1 METKSRWHNAKLLKV
16 FLVFVLAF
24 TLIPLSSK
32 TEVHAEEQSEEQAV
46 EQEEELQ
53 LEDGTYD
60 ESHVVVKFKDSVESE
75 TVTGVLQ
82 DVDSVKSKA
91 EGEVEEISENMAT
104 VKVEDGK
111 TVAEA
116 IADLKDDSRVEY
128 AEPDYM
134 CSFTD
139 EVEEVGEIQKT
150 NVNDPK
156 LSSQWHMTDS
166 NAKVQE
172 AWDVAKC
179 NKNVTVAVIDT
190 GIDRDHP
197 DLKNNIAGGYSVASS
212 NTSDYEDKQGHGTW
226 VAGVI
231 AAQANNGVGVAGV
244 SYNAKILPVK
254 LSDTGTFTDSVA
266 VKAINWVVQNK
277 SKYNVKVINLSLGVN
292 YGKVSAAMV
301 EAVNNAWTNG
311 ILCVAASGNDGY
323 TNKISCPASAST
335 TLSVGAIE
343 SNHSRASYSNAG
355 KELDVVAPGSKI
367 FTTTLNGGY
376 GSTYKKGYSE
386 YWITGTSFSAPFA
399 AATAA
404 LCFAANSKATPA
416 TVKKWIKST
425 AKDLG
430 DSGRDDYYG
439 HGQVV
444 VKDAVSKAKSS
455 TSYGL
460 QRIYGND
467 CFGTNLATLQADVK
481 ENGLPAGVIVC
492 TNAHYIDTLS
502 ASGLSGYMD
511 YPIMLVNGTS
521 SSMNATAKKAFDVV
535 TNSGKKKIHFIV
547 MGGSGAVS
555 NGIYSQ
561 LSQRASKIERISGSD
576 GYQTNMAAYNYGYYY
591 WNTNDV
597 IIATGSGYHD
607 ALGAGSY
614 AAATKTPILLANPN
628 PKADNW
634 SLMYKARNHSRA
646 TILGGTAAVTS
657 ATEKT
662 LKQYVKTVTRYSGA
676 DAYATNMSFINNHA
690 LKNGMT
696 LEGAGFSTGRDFYDA
711 LGSAHILGKTNSVM
725 FLVDKT
731 ESRNTTAYNKLK
743 AASGLTTG
751 RIFGGTGAV
760 SATTAN
766 NITKNS
772 K

>member
-1 METKSRWHNAKLLKV
+1 
-16 FLVFVLAF
+16 
-24 TLIPLSSK
+24 
-32 TEVHAEEQSEEQAV
+32 
-46 EQEEELQ
+46 
-53 LEDGTYD
+53 
-60 ESHVVVKFKDSVESE
+60 
-75 TVTGVLQ
+75 
-82 DVDSVKSKA
+82 
-91 EGEVEEISENMAT
+91 
-104 VKVEDGK
+104 
-111 TVAEA
+111 
-116 IADLKDDSRVEY
+116 
-128 AEPDYM
+128 
-134 CSFTD
+134 
-139 EVEEVGEIQKT
+139 
-150 NVNDPK
+150 
-156 LSSQWHMTDS
+156 
-166 NAKVQE
+166 
-172 AWDVAKC
+172 
-179 NKNVTVAVIDT
+179 
-190 GIDRDHP
+190 
-197 DLKNNIAGGYSVASS
+197 
-212 NTSDYEDKQGHGTW
+212 
-226 VAGVI
+226 
-231 AAQANNGVGVAGV
+231 
-244 SYNAKILPVK
+244 
-254 LSDTGTFTDSVA
+254 
-266 VKAINWVVQNK
+266 
-277 SKYNVKVINLSLGVN
+277 
-292 YGKVSAAMV
+292 
-301 EAVNNAWTNG
+301 
-311 ILCVAASGNDGY
+311 
-323 TNKISCPASAST
+323 
-335 TLSVGAIE
+335 
-343 SNHSRASYSNAG
+343 
-355 KELDVVAPGSKI
+355 
-367 FTTTLNGGY
+367 
-376 GSTYKKGYSE
+376 
-386 YWITGTSFSAPFA
+386 
-399 AATAA
+399 
-404 LCFAANSKATPA
+404 
-416 TVKKWIKST
+416 
-425 AKDLG
+425 
-430 DSGRDDYYG
+430 
-439 HGQVV
+439 
-444 VKDAVSKAKSS
+444 
-455 TSYGL
+455 
-460 QRIYGND
+460 
-467 CFGTNLATLQADVK
+467 
-481 ENGLPAGVIVC
+481 
-492 TNAHYIDTLS
+492 
-502 ASGLSGYMD
+502 
-511 YPIMLVNGTS
+511 
-521 SSMNATAKKAFDVV
+521 
-535 TNSGKKKIHFIV
+535 